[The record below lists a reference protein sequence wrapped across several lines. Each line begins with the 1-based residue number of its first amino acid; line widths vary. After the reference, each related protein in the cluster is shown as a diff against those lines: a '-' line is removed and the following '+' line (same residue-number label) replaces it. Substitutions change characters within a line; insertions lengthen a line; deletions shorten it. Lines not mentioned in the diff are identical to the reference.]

1 MTPVLQSLISDIA
14 IAMFKVA
21 SIIKHSSLKAA
32 IENQAVSLTTSPNTD
47 TISCAENLII
57 LGRET
62 GDIKSINASVLLK
75 GLQKLNEELSSSP
88 ITAEV
93 DISSMFTE
101 LDLSPSIPVA
111 TSRIWTGSNTSSRT
125 IGDNEDNKR
134 YGQDKWNRSSSAM
147 PETAGNNDSADVPV
161 NTRPDNKTS
170 PIKPTRPSGV
180 KKTVFNADKVYQY
193 IKTRKEIKLKELKT
207 EFSEVSGRTVR
218 RITENLMKEG
228 KIERIGNPGPTSYYR
243 LIMTP
248 VSVVTPPASI
258 APNTL
263 VTTPEILLSAPTIEK
278 PITTP
283 VFEEANVTNSEQ
295 NQAIIN
301 ANQAVQ
307 ETKQWTPA
315 FSPST
320 PQNTASKPSDSA
332 SVIALPGITQ
342 A

>member
-32 IENQAVSLTTSPNTD
+32 IENQAISLTTSPNAD

-75 GLQKLNEELSSSP
+75 GLQKLNEELSSLP

-111 TSRIWTGSNTSSRT
+111 TSRIWTGSNTNSRT

-134 YGQDKWNRSSSAM
+134 YGQDKWNRPSSAM
-147 PETAGNNDSADVPV
+147 PETAGNNDSAGVPV

-170 PIKPTRPSGV
+170 LIKPTRPNGV

-243 LIMTP
+243 LITTP

-258 APNTL
+258 ASHTA
-263 VTTPEILLSAPTIEK
+263 TPEILLSDPTLEK